1 MRCKHSMVFNNMHE
15 RANPFF
21 FNRNKFEIEYTLFI
35 LGVVLLLYAL
45 VALSIVIAVVS
56 IYFVIGKLLT
66 LSLCEV
72 S

>member
-1 MRCKHSMVFNNMHE
+1 MVFNNMHE